1 MKMYK
6 HIAYNLTTGEVITCE
21 SSAYLKKMTRYITRV
36 NRALDIKNNKWVF
49 SHNGQINTK
58 KW

>member
-1 MKMYK
+1 MYK

-36 NRALDIKNNKWVF
+36 NRTLDIRNNQWVF
-49 SHNGQINTK
+49 SHNGQINIK